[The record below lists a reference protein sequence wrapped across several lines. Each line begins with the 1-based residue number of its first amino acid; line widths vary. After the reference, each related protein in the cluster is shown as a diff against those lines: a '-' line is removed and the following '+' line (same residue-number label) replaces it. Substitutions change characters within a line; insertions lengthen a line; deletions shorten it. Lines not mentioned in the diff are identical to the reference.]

1 MKTCIFF
8 LLLVVVGT
16 TKSIAQAQE
25 LEQLALDI
33 EKLAQFK
40 QILSDLKTAY
50 QVLDGGYNTI
60 KNISQ
65 GNFDLHKTFLDGLLA
80 ISPTVQK
87 YKKIGDI
94 VAMQLQ
100 LVKEYKAAKSHFAS
114 TGQFSLGEFNYITGV
129 YDKLVSGSLNDLD
142 ALLNVVTANK
152 LRMSDDERISA
163 IDKIFEGMQGKLVF
177 LRQFNSS
184 TSVLGIQRA
193 REQND
198 VDVMRKLYRPPPG
211 LPH

>member
-1 MKTCIFF
+1 M
-8 LLLVVVGT
+8 LLVFAGT
-16 TKSIAQAQE
+16 IKSFGQAQE

-40 QILSDLKTAY
+40 QILTDLKTAY
-50 QVLDGGYNTI
+50 QVLEGGYNTI
-60 KNISQ
+60 KNISE

-80 ISPTVQK
+80 VSPTVQK
-87 YKKIGDI
+87 YKKIAGI
-94 VAMQLQ
+94 ISMQLQ
-100 LVKEYKAAKSHFAS
+100 LVKEYKSAKTRFGSM
-114 TGQFSLGEFNYITGV
+114 GQFSNDEFNYIAGV

-152 LRMSDDERISA
+152 LRMSDDERIKA
-163 IDKIFEGMQGKLVF
+163 IDKIFGGMQGKLVF

-184 TSVLGIQRA
+184 TSVLGIQRTK
-193 REQND
+193 EQND

-211 LPH
+211 LPQ